1 LFVLVVEA
9 IVVVVGFGQ
18 ETKRWVEFEMKL
30 DQWVFEMCW
39 DVVVLVMDVVVVF
52 C

>member
-1 LFVLVVEA
+1 VLVVEA

-18 ETKRWVEFEMKL
+18 ETKRWVVFEMKL

-39 DVVVLVMDVVVVF
+39 DVVVLVLDVVVVF